1 MNESRQLNSL
11 QRKFHAHL
19 MISKKMSVMS
29 SFSYISY
36 WLTSF
41 GTLVMK
47 ENSFFNDRSG
57 QLGSFYFLLNRTVI
71 LMILPFSVFFEYFS
85 KDSYMSKNVVLKN
98 KAIYKLMLLVHKEK
112 NYQEII
118 KISITKLFI

>member
-1 MNESRQLNSL
+1 MN
-11 QRKFHAHL
+11 
-19 MISKKMSVMS
+19 VMS

-47 ENSFFNDRSG
+47 ENSFFNGRSG

-71 LMILPFSVFFEYFS
+71 LMILLFSVFFEYFS